1 MEVLKWIGYIVVS
14 ILASAVVLGVVA
26 FIGVAA
32 AFIGICFLIATT
44 VVLVAIGIK
53 ELFERPSR

>member
-1 MEVLKWIGYIVVS
+1 MEVLKWIVYIVVS

-26 FIGVAA
+26 FIGLAA
-32 AFIGICFLIATT
+32 VLVGIILLIGTV
-44 VVLVAIGIK
+44 VVLVAVGIK